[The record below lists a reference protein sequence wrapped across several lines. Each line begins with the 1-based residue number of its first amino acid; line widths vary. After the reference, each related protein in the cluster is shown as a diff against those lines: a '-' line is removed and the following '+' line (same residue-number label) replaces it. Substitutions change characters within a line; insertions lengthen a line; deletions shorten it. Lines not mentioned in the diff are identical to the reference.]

1 MNDRSSLQEN
11 KTDDLD
17 MVPMMLKAIVF
28 FRRFGT
34 RIVITSLLGMIVGGF
49 LYYSMP
55 RGYKAKLVFQSS
67 ILSNGQGLRV
77 VTDWADLLSRNN
89 QPLAAR
95 VFNMP
100 EDRIGQVHDINAELI
115 PGTEDLGGLTIEVD
129 ISDTTVLP
137 VLQSGMVYA
146 LNNNPYV
153 RQRIEIKRKNL
164 QDVLSQAQQ
173 ELRRLD
179 SVKPYLQGL
188 AGGEKD
194 AGGKLILDVSN
205 LTLQRMACE
214 DRIGT
219 ATERLHFLAGAY
231 ILQGFIVSKSGKIV
245 PAPVLPLLG
254 LILGFLISYGSA
266 SYTVFKEK
274 YLVAAKPGVVA

>member
-1 MNDRSSLQEN
+1 MNDRSSLREN

-28 FRRFGT
+28 FRRFGR

-55 RGYKAKLVFQSS
+55 RGYKAKSVFQSS

-89 QPLAAR
+89 RPLAAQ

-100 EDRIGQVHDINAELI
+100 EDRIVQVHDINAELI
-115 PGTEDLGGLTIEVD
+115 PGNEDMGGLTIEVD

-137 VLQSGMVYA
+137 ALQSGMVYA
-146 LNNNPYV
+146 LNNNPYIK
-153 RQRIEIKRKNL
+153 QRIEIKRKNM

-194 AGGKLILDVSN
+194 ASGKVILDMAN
-205 LTLQRMACE
+205 LSLQRMACE
-214 DRIGT
+214 DRIGN
-219 ATERLHFLAGAY
+219 ALERLHFLAGAY
-231 ILQGFIVSKSGKIV
+231 VLQGFIVSKSGKQL

-254 LILGFLISYGSA
+254 LILGFLIGYGSA

-274 YLVAAKPGVVA
+274 YLVVAKPGVVA

>member
-17 MVPMMLKAIVF
+17 MVPMLLKAIVF
-28 FRRFGT
+28 FRRFRT
-34 RIVITSLLGMIVGGF
+34 RIIIASLLGMVVGGF
-49 LYYSMP
+49 VYYVMP
-55 RGYKAKLVFQSS
+55 RGFKAKMVFQSS

-77 VTDWADLLSRNN
+77 ITDWADLLSRNN
-89 QPLAAR
+89 QRIAAQT
-95 VFNMP
+95 FNMT
-100 EDRIGQVHDINAELI
+100 EDEIGKVHDIVAELI
-115 PGTEDLGGLTIEVD
+115 PGNEDIGGLTIEVD

-137 VLQSGMVYA
+137 ALQTGMLYA
-146 LNNNPYV
+146 LNNNPYIK
-153 RQRIEIKRKNL
+153 QRIEIKRKNV
-164 QDVLSQAQQ
+164 QDILSQAQG

-194 AGGKLILDVSN
+194 AGGKVILDVSN
-205 LTLQRMACE
+205 LSLQRMTAE
-214 DRIGT
+214 DRIG
-219 ATERLHFLAGAY
+219 AALEKLHFLAGAY
-231 ILQGFIVSKSGKIV
+231 ILQGFIVSKSGKPV

-266 SYTVFKEK
+266 AYTVFKEK
-274 YLVAAKPGVVA
+274 YLVVAKPGVVA

>member
-1 MNDRSSLQEN
+1 MNDRSSSQEN

-17 MVPMMLKAIVF
+17 VVPMMLKAIVF
-28 FRRFGT
+28 FRRFGR
-34 RIVITSLLGMIVGGF
+34 RIIVVSVLGMIIGGF

-67 ILSNGQGLRV
+67 ILSNAQGFRV
-77 VTDWADLLSRNN
+77 VNDWADLLSRTN
-89 QPLAAR
+89 QHLAAQ

-100 EDRIGQVHDINAELI
+100 EDQIANVHDINAELI
-115 PGTEDLGGLTIEVD
+115 PGNEDVGGMTVEVD

-137 VLQSGMVYA
+137 ALQKGMVYA
-146 LNNNPYV
+146 LNNNPYIK
-153 RQRIEIKRKNL
+153 QRIEIKRQNL
-164 QDVLSQAQQ
+164 QDALSQAQL

-205 LTLQRMACE
+205 LSLQRMTSQ
-214 DRIGT
+214 DRIGV
-219 ATERLHFLAGAY
+219 AFERLHFLAGAY
-231 ILQGFIVSKSGKIV
+231 ILQGFIVSKSGKMV

-254 LILGFLISYGSA
+254 FIFGFLISYGSA

-274 YLVAAKPGVVA
+274 YLVAGKPGVVA